1 VSPNFTL
8 DSVADSNYRGK
19 CAVDGFFIFQWTLRV
34 SLIRGSTCRERF
46 FDCFRW
52 FGDAGRKSSVTS
64 LLALLLSFEVV
75 AVAAA
80 TTVVELPATS
90 FSRVVVPTVGVVAAS
105 TDFGGQLTQV
115 FFCMENCCIKL
126 VLRQTVTN

>member
-1 VSPNFTL
+1 
-8 DSVADSNYRGK
+8 
-19 CAVDGFFIFQWTLRV
+19 
-34 SLIRGSTCRERF
+34 
-46 FDCFRW
+46 
-52 FGDAGRKSSVTS
+52 

-80 TTVVELPATS
+80 ATVVELPATS

-115 FFCMENCCIKL
+115 FFDFFWTISLTCFSTIEVI
-126 VLRQTVTN
+126 VITVTTRIIERQALLFRNVVVPSWFPPRAITLCSR

>member
-1 VSPNFTL
+1 L
-8 DSVADSNYRGK
+8 
-19 CAVDGFFIFQWTLRV
+19 IFEWTLRI

-52 FGDAGRKSSVTS
+52 FGDACRKSSVTS

-80 TTVVELPATS
+80 ATVVELPATS
-90 FSRVVVPTVGVVAAS
+90 FSRVVIPTVGVVAAS